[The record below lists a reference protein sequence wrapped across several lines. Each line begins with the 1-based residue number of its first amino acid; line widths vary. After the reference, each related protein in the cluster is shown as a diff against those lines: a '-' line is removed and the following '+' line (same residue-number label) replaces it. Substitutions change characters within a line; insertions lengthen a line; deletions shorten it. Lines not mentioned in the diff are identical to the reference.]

1 MDSEWLKAQFRLRPD
16 KTKADLARAL
26 GLDRPAISKILAGGR
41 QIKAA
46 EYAGMR
52 RFFGLP
58 VDGERA
64 VSRQAVVLQP
74 LAEKGAGQ
82 GMAEAATDAD
92 AESWVVPASLF
103 ARRTR
108 TAPENIR
115 LFTVQEQA
123 MMPLLAPGET
133 VLVDL
138 ADGTPSPPGI
148 FLVADGLGHIIRQC
162 AHVPHSQPPQVRL
175 SAADARHEAHTLPL
189 ASAGIVGR
197 VIAKLQ
203 WL

>member
-1 MDSEWLKAQFRLRPD
+1 MDSEWLKTQFRLHPG
-16 KTKADLARAL
+16 KSKAELARAL

-64 VSRQAVVLQP
+64 VSPQAVVVQP
-74 LAEKGAGQ
+74 LAGGGLAEPPADGA
-82 GMAEAATDAD
+82 EN
-92 AESWVVPASLF
+92 WVMPASLF

-108 TAPENIR
+108 AAPENIR

-138 ADGTPSPPGI
+138 SDVTPSPPGV
-148 FLVADGLGHIIRQC
+148 FLVADGLGHIIRQA

-175 SAADARHEAHTLPL
+175 SAADARQESYTLPL
-189 ASAGIVGR
+189 ARAGLVGR

>member
-1 MDSEWLKAQFRLRPD
+1 MDNLWLQTQFRLNPE
-16 KTKADLARAL
+16 KTKADLAEAL
-26 GLDRPAISKILAGGR
+26 GLDRPAVSKILAGTR

-64 VSRQAVVLQP
+64 ARAGSTVTLQP
-74 LAEKGAGQ
+74 LAQGLADSAAG
-82 GMAEAATDAD
+82 TDD
-92 AESWVVPASLF
+92 GWVMPASVL
-103 ARRTR
+103 AQRTR
-108 TAPENIR
+108 GKPENIR
-115 LFTVQEQA
+115 IFTVQERA
-123 MMPLLAPGET
+123 MAPDLLPGET

-138 ADGTPSPPGI
+138 ADVTPSPPGI
-148 FLVADGLGHIIRQC
+148 FVVSDGLGHIIRRC
-162 AHVPHSQPPQVRL
+162 AHVPHSQPAQIRMT
-175 SAADARHEAHTLPL
+175 AADAQYEAHTI
-189 ASAGIVGR
+189 AAAQAGIVGR